1 VGKRKYRKWEVIL
14 AKAVVEAS
22 KLADL
27 PPEAC
32 KFCGSKI
39 IVRYGTYKGIQRW
52 ICRTCGR
59 KFADNKA
66 PDGMRLPAIQIAAA
80 LSMFYEGLSL
90 NAIRR
95 NLKQTFNSFPS
106 DSTVYNWIVKYTKLA
121 LADIREYT
129 PSVGNIWVAD
139 ETVLRIEGK
148 NEWFW
153 DIIDTS
159 TRFLIASHMS
169 ETRTTRDARVFVER
183 AARRAG
189 KIPKVIVTD
198 KLRAYI
204 DGIKLA
210 FGSETRHL
218 PAKKLTAKEGTQ
230 LIERFHSTLKSRTK
244 IMRGLKKR
252 ETARLILDGWLIRYN
267 FLRPHESLHNLTPA
281 EAAKIKVK
289 FRNWLDIVKGG

>member
-1 VGKRKYRKWEVIL
+1 MGKPKYRRWEVVL
-14 AKAVVEAS
+14 ARAIVEAS

-39 IVRYGTYKGIQRW
+39 IVRYGTYKGVQRW

-59 KFADNKA
+59 KFADNNA
-66 PDGMRLPAIQIAAA
+66 PDGMRLPAVQIAAA

-106 DSTVYNWIVKYTKLA
+106 DSTVYDWIVKYTKLA
-121 LADIREYT
+121 ISEIKDYI
-129 PSVGNIWVAD
+129 PKVGSIWVAD
-139 ETVLRIEGK
+139 ETVLRIEGQ
-148 NEWFW
+148 NTWFW
-153 DIIDTS
+153 DIIDNN

-169 ETRTTRDARVFVER
+169 LSRTTRDAQTFVER
-183 AARRAG
+183 AAKRAN
-189 KIPKVIVTD
+189 KIPRVIITD
-198 KLRAYI
+198 KLQAYI
-204 DGIKLA
+204 DGIELA
-210 FGSETRHL
+210 FGADTKHL
-218 PAKKLTAKEGTQ
+218 PAKKLTAKGGTQ
-230 LIERFHSTLKSRTK
+230 LIERFHSTLKARTK

-252 ETARLILDGWLIRYN
+252 ETAKLIMDGWLIHYN
-267 FLRPHESLHNLTPA
+267 FLRPHESLHNRTPA
-281 EAAKIKVK
+281 EAAQIKYK